1 MKHIIQTLALCASML
16 WLATAC
22 QPEVPVGEP
31 LPTYKLEYSVDNST
45 HTETLVGDPAL
56 DSLLRRLVVA
66 TGNGSRVHVKML
78 EFDGQAP
85 ATKETR
91 TFVSDSE
98 EEAVAWSRNM
108 LKQGYDVE
116 IVQKD
121 GHYHCTALLLSNG
134 VLTSLVGTK
143 WYCHVDEFRQN
154 VPTMGDIHWVCD
166 YWYSFDDENT
176 GTKSGDAK
184 ATITP
189 DDGAVTEQEELL
201 TGNFDYSFD
210 PSTGHIF
217 VNNYV
222 VDNHNYPPANYE
234 LVYDSETNTLRYVSG
249 NMLDSVYTR
258 VE

>member
-66 TGNGSRVHVKML
+66 TGNGSRVHVQML

-134 VLTSLVGTK
+134 VLTSLEGTT
-143 WYCHVDEFRQN
+143 WFSHADEQLHF
-154 VPTMGDIHWVCD
+154 PGAGIYSDIHSVAD
-166 YWYSFDDENT
+166 YWITFEENT
-176 GTKSGDAK
+176 GMRIVEGETDMFGPDSLTETFSYTFDASPGRIVISDTYSSLSGQLS
-184 ATITP
+184 
-189 DDGAVTEQEELL
+189 GEVEM
-201 TGNFDYSFD
+201 
-210 PSTGHIF
+210 
-217 VNNYV
+217 
-222 VDNHNYPPANYE
+222 
-234 LVYDSETNTLRYVSG
+234 VYDPEHSTIRWTHP
-249 NMLDSVYTR
+249 MMDSVYHL
-258 VE
+258 VK